1 MATRPAVL
9 LALIAAVLLGGCP
22 PDRDGGVGGDAS
34 RRGAVE
40 RGHMTGKPQPTP
52 ADGQPNASNAGGD
65 DGDTAAARRAAEEAL
80 RRGAPG
86 VTEPVYDPSLA
97 DQPGRTYRNRAEAQ
111 RAQQQRDQG
120 GR

>member
-9 LALIAAVLLGGCP
+9 LALSAAILLGGCP
-22 PDRDGGVGGDAS
+22 PDRDGRAGDEAGS
-34 RRGAVE
+34 RGSVE
-40 RGHMTGKPQPTP
+40 RGHTTGKPQPTP
-52 ADGQPNASNAGGD
+52 AVGQPSAKIGGGD
-65 DGDTAAARRAAEEAL
+65 NGDTAPARRVAEEAL

-111 RAQQQRDQG
+111 RAQQQRDLG